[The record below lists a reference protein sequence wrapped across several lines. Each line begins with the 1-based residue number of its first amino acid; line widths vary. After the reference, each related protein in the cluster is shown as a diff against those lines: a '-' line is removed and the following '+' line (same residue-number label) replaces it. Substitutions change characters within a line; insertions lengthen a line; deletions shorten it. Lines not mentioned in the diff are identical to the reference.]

1 MGNIF
6 VRTPHTGIFQS
17 KVRNVC
23 MLAVL
28 GENALSAM
36 LLGVAGKSVLAGKVM
51 GDIASCSRAPPGR
64 HFGENF

>member
-1 MGNIF
+1 
-6 VRTPHTGIFQS
+6 
-17 KVRNVC
+17 

-51 GDIASCSRAPPGR
+51 GDLASCSRAPPGR